1 MKQPQRKRTT
11 KYGFNT
17 GQNRWAKSISMKDVV
32 DSQSEMPGP
41 GAYHVPLTIADN
53 QKPHAKS
60 GVFGSTERRF
70 VKAENLKTPGPG

>member
-1 MKQPQRKRTT
+1 
-11 KYGFNT
+11 
-17 GQNRWAKSISMKDVV
+17 MKDVV